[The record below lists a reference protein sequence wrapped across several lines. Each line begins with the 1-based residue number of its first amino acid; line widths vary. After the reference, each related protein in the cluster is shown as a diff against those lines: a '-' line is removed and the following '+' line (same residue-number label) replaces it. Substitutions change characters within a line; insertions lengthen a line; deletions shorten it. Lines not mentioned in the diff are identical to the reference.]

1 MISLVLQDLNLLK
14 PLNRLLQNPI
24 KSCSKLSC
32 QLGDITDR
40 IDKLQV
46 GQRTTTKMNK
56 TLWREVAVTM
66 ANELYKSEDKL
77 IACHRK
83 EADNDF
89 LTAFIGELK
98 DKVQVRIFYW

>member
-1 MISLVLQDLNLLK
+1 
-14 PLNRLLQNPI
+14 
-24 KSCSKLSC
+24 
-32 QLGDITDR
+32 
-40 IDKLQV
+40 
-46 GQRTTTKMNK
+46 MNK
-56 TLWREVAVTM
+56 TLWREVAVTT

-98 DKVQVRIFYW
+98 DKVQVQSRARNFQCKKPEKVGNLPVPLKLMRTHLNVTNFRITPE